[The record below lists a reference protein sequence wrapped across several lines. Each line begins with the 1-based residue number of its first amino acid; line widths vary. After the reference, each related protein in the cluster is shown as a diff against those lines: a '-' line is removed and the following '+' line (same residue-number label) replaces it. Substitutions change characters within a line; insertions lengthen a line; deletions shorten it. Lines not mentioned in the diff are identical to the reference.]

1 MRKAPEKSGAFR
13 FLLKQTSN
21 DSVLPFEANSKSMAE
36 KSTLEKV
43 KALFAKHKITSVKFN
58 EVKFLAAET
67 ADGKS
72 IYTNAEEWAKG
83 VDCFEDEAGTKPCPD
98 GNYTLKSG
106 ETVVVASGKVSEIQ
120 PAKEEM
126 KEGEMMEALA
136 AFSTKLD
143 EVVAENT
150 KLSTELAD
158 IKTKFSAAEKK
169 VTDLTTE
176 NTKLKLAAV
185 PDKGSEKEEVKHEA
199 VKFGKQNTAAENI
212 LEEIK
217 KMRKVA

>member
-1 MRKAPEKSGAFR
+1 
-13 FLLKQTSN
+13 
-21 DSVLPFEANSKSMAE
+21 MAD
-36 KSTLEKV
+36 KSTLEKI

-72 IYTNAEEWAKG
+72 IYTTAEEWKSG

-98 GNYTLKSG
+98 GNYELKSG

-126 KEGEMMEALA
+126 KEGEMMEALS

-143 EVVAENT
+143 EVTSANAALT
-150 KLSTELAD
+150 TELETL
-158 IKTKFSAAEKK
+158 KTKFSASEKK

-176 NTKLKLAAV
+176 NAKLKLKAV
-185 PDKGSEKEEVKHEA
+185 PDKVETKVEPDVQ
-199 VKFGKQNTAAENI
+199 VKFGKPTTTADNI
-212 LEEIK
+212 LAEIK